1 MTKGKIDSMLDDLDA
16 LLDSERRA
24 LVSGNLDE
32 LSQLHDRK
40 EELISALNA
49 LDRLEADALTSIRNK
64 MSRNQALLSSAMEG
78 IRAVADRMAELRR
91 VRQNLSTYDRDGKRH
106 QIATSTE
113 QKLEKRA

>member
-1 MTKGKIDSMLDDLDA
+1 MTQETIDTMIDDLDL
-16 LLDSERRA
+16 LLDSERQA

-40 EELISALNA
+40 EQLISALNA
-49 LDRLEADALTSIRNK
+49 LDRLEADALVGVREK

-106 QIATSTE
+106 QFPTSTA

>member
-1 MTKGKIDSMLDDLDA
+1 MTHDTIDTLIEELDQ

-24 LVSGNLDE
+24 LVSGNLDD
-32 LSQLHDRK
+32 LSRLHDRK
-40 EELISALNA
+40 ESLISSLNA
-49 LDRLEADALTSIRNK
+49 LDRLEANALSNVREK
-64 MSRNQALLSSAMEG
+64 MSRNQTLLSNAMEG

-106 QIATSTE
+106 QIPTSTE

>member
-1 MTKGKIDSMLDDLDA
+1 MTHDTIDSMIDDLDA

-32 LSQLHDRK
+32 LSQLHERK
-40 EELISALNA
+40 EKLISALNA
-49 LDRLEADALTSIRNK
+49 LDRLEAKALAGVRKK

-78 IRAVADRMAELRR
+78 IRTVADRMAELRR
-91 VRQNLSTYDRDGKRH
+91 IRQSLSTYDRDGKRH
-106 QIATSTE
+106 QIPTSTE